1 MLVKQIMTS
10 PAICVDHKTPIEKV
24 IDVMREEDLGF
35 LPVTKND
42 ILIGVVTDRDILLR
56 KDKYTK
62 HIDEVMSKENIH
74 TIDANSTLEEAARI
88 MSAYKVRRLV
98 VVSDNLIKGVITS
111 KDLLY
116 QDDLLPYIKQTY
128 LNVTY

>member
-1 MLVKQIMTS
+1 
-10 PAICVDHKTPIEKV
+10 
-24 IDVMREEDLGF
+24 MRKENLGF
-35 LPVTKND
+35 LPITKDD

-62 HIDEVMSKENIH
+62 HIDEVMSKDNLH
-74 TIDANSTLEEAARI
+74 TIDMASPLEEAAKI
-88 MSAYKVRRLV
+88 MSTYKVRRLV
-98 VVSDNLIKGVITS
+98 VTHDNLIKGVITS

-128 LNVTY
+128 LNIGY

>member
-1 MLVKQIMTS
+1 MLVKQIMSS
-10 PAICVDHKTPIEKV
+10 PAICVDYKTPIDNV
-24 IDVMREEDLGF
+24 VNIMRKENLGF
-35 LPVTKND
+35 LPVTKDD

-62 HIDEVMSKENIH
+62 HIDEVMSKDNLH
-74 TIDANSTLEEAARI
+74 TIDMASPLEEAAKI
-88 MSAYKVRRLV
+88 MSTYKVRRLV
-98 VVSDNLIKGVITS
+98 VTHDNLIKGVITS

-128 LNVTY
+128 INIGY